1 MGLGRLNVFVSGLDE
16 PCKIDD
22 RMWYIT
28 LYDCDGRVFEWCG
41 RRYGV
46 IPARCGHLELEL
58 PPGIYTV
65 LGVWS
70 FGVGGGH
77 IYGNHFTDHAI
88 AQVCCG
94 EHTCVTLYTP
104 TAHRCGVLFDVA
116 LDVLQRHGRGEG
128 GPPAELV
135 DRAREAIRGVLE
147 HLPQPAR
154 PFEIGNRDELMKAL
168 ATPPGEDLPPEEPKG

>member
-16 PCKIDD
+16 PCKIDN
-22 RMWYIT
+22 RTWYIT
-28 LYDCDGRVFEWCG
+28 VYDCEGRVFEWCG

-65 LGVWS
+65 LGVWG

-77 IYGNHFTDHAI
+77 VFGNHLTDHAI
-88 AQVCCG
+88 ARICCG
-94 EHTCVTLYTP
+94 EHTCVTLYAP

-116 LDVLQRHGRGEG
+116 LDVLQRHPGEG
-128 GPPAELV
+128 GPPAEAV
-135 DRAREAIRGVLE
+135 GRAREAIREVLG
-147 HLPQPAR
+147 HLPR
-154 PFEIGNRDELMKAL
+154 PPHAFELGHLDELMKTL
-168 ATPPGEDLPPEEPKG
+168 EDPPQAGDDETQRR

>member
-1 MGLGRLNVFVSGLDE
+1 MALGRLNVFVSGLDE
-16 PCKIDD
+16 PCKIDN
-22 RMWYIT
+22 RTWYIT
-28 LYDCDGRVFEWCG
+28 VYDCEGRVLEWCG

-65 LGVWS
+65 LGVWG

-77 IYGNHFTDHAI
+77 VFGNHLTDHAI
-88 AQVCCG
+88 ARVGCG

-116 LDVLQRHGRGEG
+116 LDVLQRH
-128 GPPAELV
+128 
-135 DRAREAIRGVLE
+135 
-147 HLPQPAR
+147 
-154 PFEIGNRDELMKAL
+154 
-168 ATPPGEDLPPEEPKG
+168 PG

>member
-22 RMWYIT
+22 RTWFIT
-28 LYDCDGRVFEWCG
+28 LYDCDGEVFKWCG
-41 RRYGV
+41 RRYAV

-58 PPGIYTV
+58 PPGIYTAV
-65 LGVWS
+65 GVWS

-77 IYGNHFTDHAI
+77 VFGNHLTDHAI

-104 TAHRCGVLFDVA
+104 TAHRCGILFDVA
-116 LDVLQRHGRGEG
+116 LDVLQRHPGEG
-128 GPPAELV
+128 GPPREVVA
-135 DRAREAIRGVLE
+135 RAREAIGEVLN
-147 HLPQPAR
+147 HLPRPAN
-154 PFEIGNRDELMKAL
+154 PFELGNLDELMKTL
-168 ATPPGEDLPPEEPKG
+168 EQPPEHDRDDETRKG

>member
-22 RMWYIT
+22 RTWYIT
-28 LYDCDGRVFEWCG
+28 LYDCEGKVFEWCG

-70 FGVGGGH
+70 FGAGGGH

-88 AQVCCG
+88 ARVCCG
-94 EHTCVTLYTP
+94 DHTCVTLYTP

-116 LDVLQRHGRGEG
+116 LDVLQQHGRGEG
-128 GPPAELV
+128 GPPPELV
-135 DRAREAIRGVLE
+135 DRAREAIRGVLG

-168 ATPPGEDLPPEEPKG
+168 ATPPGDVPPEPKTHE